1 MHFQIRGLLFH
12 LKFHRKDLKYNSA
25 SAYFGIEGQRPKNIP
40 SDQKKCKET
49 TPCDFVFLNIL
60 YNFFKFIFS
69 IPSGTSPSGT
79 IINVFV
85 KGSLPLR

>member
-1 MHFQIRGLLFH
+1 M
-12 LKFHRKDLKYNSA
+12 KDLKYNSA

-40 SDQKKCKET
+40 SEDKKCKET
-49 TPCDFVFLNIL
+49 TPRNFAFLNIL
-60 YNFFKFIFS
+60 YKLFKFMFS

-79 IINVFV
+79 IINLFV